1 MSVTTSTAVRGLV
14 APIYGPWM
22 GMSLCL
28 GMISVALPLYLADV
42 GLSYLPLSVVLT
54 AAGVGSAVGGL
65 PAGDGVARLGPRKM
79 LALGAAVIAVTTAAI
94 AGTED
99 FVVLL
104 ALQFAAGFGAI
115 ALRISGQTWIATT
128 VESGLRGRL
137 LSAMGGTRRFGAF
150 VGPFLAGVIVERYGF
165 APAFLIAGA
174 VAAIGML
181 PLLLASSAQ
190 PAPQPDRLPLRQV
203 LARHWR
209 LLLIA
214 TAGPI
219 LIMAARRGRAVVL
232 PLIGDDLGLSPT
244 AVGVLVSISTGA
256 DLLLFPVAGYLMDTF
271 GRLTAIVPAFSLMGI
286 GLIGLSMAG
295 SGTTVAIA
303 GAVIGIGNGLSAGT
317 MMTLGADLAPED
329 STGQFLAGFA
339 SLQDWGSIL
348 GPLVVGWAATA
359 IGLNASAS
367 VLGVLIF
374 IGLGLIVRNVG
385 ETGSVRAGPA

>member
-1 MSVTTSTAVRGLV
+1 MTSPAVSAARGLA

-28 GMISVALPLYLADV
+28 GMVSVALPLYLTEV
-42 GLSYLPLSVVLT
+42 GLSYLALSGVLT

-65 PAGDGVARLGPRKM
+65 PAGDGVARIGPKRM
-79 LALGAAVIAVTTAAI
+79 LALGAMVIAATTVALAA
-94 AGTED
+94 TED
-99 FVVLL
+99 FLIL
-104 ALQFAAGFGAI
+104 FALQFAAGFGAI
-115 ALRISGQTWIATT
+115 ALRISGQTWIARS

-150 VGPFLAGVIVERYGF
+150 IGPFIAGLIIESSGF
-165 APAFLIAGA
+165 AAAFIVAGA
-174 VAAIGML
+174 LAAIGLL
-181 PLLLASSAQ
+181 PLFAASSVQ
-190 PAPQPDRLPLRQV
+190 PAPQPDRLPLSQV

-244 AVGVLVSISTGA
+244 AVGFLVSVSTGA
-256 DLLLFPVAGYLMDTF
+256 DLLLFPVAGYLMDSF
-271 GRLTAIVPAFSLMGI
+271 GRLTAIIPAFALMGI
-286 GLIGLSMAG
+286 GLFALAAADT
-295 SGTTVAIA
+295 GTMVALA

-348 GPLVVGWAATA
+348 GPLIVGWAATA
-359 IGLNASAS
+359 VGLGASAA
-367 VLGVLIF
+367 VLGVIIF
-374 IGLGLIVRNVG
+374 IGLGLIVRNTG
-385 ETGSVRAGPA
+385 ETRAG

>member
-1 MSVTTSTAVRGLV
+1 
-14 APIYGPWM
+14 
-22 GMSLCL
+22 MSLCL
-28 GMISVALPLYLADV
+28 GMISVALPLYLAQV
-42 GLSYLPLSVVLT
+42 GLSYLALSGVLT

-65 PAGDGVARLGPRKM
+65 PAGDGVARFGPKRM
-79 LALGAAVIAVTTAAI
+79 LALGALVIAATTSALASSD
-94 AGTED
+94 D
-99 FVVLL
+99 FVVLF
-104 ALQFAAGFGAI
+104 ALQFATGFGAI
-115 ALRISGQTWIATT
+115 ALRISGQTWIART

-150 VGPFLAGVIVERYGF
+150 IGPLIAGVIIERFGF
-165 APAFLIAGA
+165 STAFITAGLLAGIGLI
-174 VAAIGML
+174 
-181 PLLLASSAQ
+181 PLLAATSVQ
-190 PAPQPDRLPLRQV
+190 PAAQPDRLSLRQV

-256 DLLLFPVAGYLMDTF
+256 DLLLFPVAGYLMDSF
-271 GRLTAIVPAFSLMGI
+271 GRLTAIIPAFSLMGI
-286 GLIGLSMAG
+286 GLFALAVAE
-295 SGTTVAIA
+295 SGTTVAVA

-348 GPLVVGWAATA
+348 GPLLVGWTATA
-359 IGLNASAS
+359 IGLGASAA
-367 VLGVLIF
+367 VLGVIIF
-374 IGLGLIVRNVG
+374 IGLGLIVRNIG
-385 ETGSVRAGPA
+385 ETGAR